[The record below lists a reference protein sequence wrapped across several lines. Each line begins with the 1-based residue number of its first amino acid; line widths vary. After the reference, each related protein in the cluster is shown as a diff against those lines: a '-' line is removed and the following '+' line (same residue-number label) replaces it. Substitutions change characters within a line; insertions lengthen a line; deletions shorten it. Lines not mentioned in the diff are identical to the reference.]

1 MSSRIPVS
9 ALMLVGLLLCSAPAS
24 AQVRSGGLA
33 LTFDPASVNVAP
45 ARRSLFTLTPAEV
58 APLLQGGATDG
69 LRFFVTGGLNT
80 RGDLGVAVGGGVVKP
95 NFMDNE
101 RHALKFDVIWSNAGL
116 CEGCDIFDTVDFN
129 VWQLSFAGAF
139 IYNFSEMDNG
149 WTPFAGGGVV
159 FVRTSFDWDS
169 EIFPG
174 LDFDDSTTNGGIQLQ
189 GGLSKARANGKPMG
203 VEARVQYAGG
213 GGFLLLGFFGL

>member
-9 ALMLVGLLLCSAPAS
+9 ALMLVGLLLGAAPAS

-33 LTFDPASVNVAP
+33 LTFDPASINTAP
-45 ARRSLFTLTPAEV
+45 TRRSLFTLTPAEV

-69 LRFFVTGGLNT
+69 IRFFVTGGLNT
-80 RGDLGVAVGGGVVKP
+80 TGSLGVAVGGGVVKP

-101 RHALKFDVIWSNAGL
+101 RHALKFDVIWSNAGN
-116 CEGCDIFDTVDFN
+116 CDGCDIFDTVDFN

-149 WTPFAGGGVV
+149 WTPFAGGGIVV
-159 FVRTSFDWDS
+159 VRTSFDWDVV
-169 EIFPG
+169 F
-174 LDFDDSTTNGGIQLQ
+174 DFVDIDGSVTNAGIQLQ

>member
-1 MSSRIPVS
+1 MSSRIPAF

-33 LTFDPASVNVAP
+33 LTFDPARVNGAP
-45 ARRSLFTLTPAEV
+45 ARRSLWAVTPAEV

-69 LRFFVTGGLNT
+69 LRFFVTGGLNST
-80 RGDLGVAVGGGVVKP
+80 GDLGVAVGGGVVKP

-101 RHALKFDVIWSNAGL
+101 RHALKFDVIWSNAGN
-116 CEGCDIFDTVDFN
+116 CDGCDLFDTVDFN
-129 VWQLSFAGAF
+129 VSQLSFAGAF

-149 WTPFAGGGVV
+149 WTPFAGGGIVV
-159 FVRTSFDWDS
+159 VRTNFDWDD
-169 EIFPG
+169 IF
-174 LDFDDSTTNGGIQLQ
+174 DFVDIDGSVTNAGIQLQ
-189 GGLSKARANGKPMG
+189 GGLSKDRANGKPMG